1 MAKSLEESLEKGI
14 VLIKFQSLKSRNI
27 HEREYTL
34 DTKYMNN
41 PTHIIK
47 QSGDKL
53 LCYDVE
59 FEKWEDIDKETILKW
74 SKLT

>member
-14 VLIKFQSLKSRNI
+14 VIIKFQSLKSRNI

-34 DTKYMNN
+34 NTKYMNN

-47 QSGDKL
+47 QSGDKI

-59 FEKWEDIDKETILKW
+59 FQKWEDIDKETIIEW
-74 SKLT
+74 RAI

>member
-14 VLIKFQSLKSRNI
+14 VIIKFQSLKSRNI

-34 DTKYMNN
+34 DTQYMNN

-47 QSGDKL
+47 QSGDKI

-59 FEKWEDIDKETILKW
+59 FEKWEDIDKETIIEW
-74 SKLT
+74 RAI

>member
-1 MAKSLEESLEKGI
+1 MAKSLEESLENGI
-14 VLIKFQSLKSRNI
+14 VLIKFQSLRSGKI
-27 HEREYTL
+27 YEREYTL

>member
-1 MAKSLEESLEKGI
+1 MAKSLEESLENGI
-14 VLIKFQSLKSRNI
+14 VLIKFQSLKSGKI

-34 DTKYMNN
+34 DTQYMKN

-53 LCYDVE
+53 LCYDID
-59 FEKWEDIDKETILKW
+59 FGKWEDIEKETIIEW
-74 SKLT
+74 SKII

>member
-14 VLIKFQSLKSRNI
+14 VIIKFQSLKSRNI

-59 FEKWEDIDKETILKW
+59 FEKWEDIDKETIIEWRAL
-74 SKLT
+74 